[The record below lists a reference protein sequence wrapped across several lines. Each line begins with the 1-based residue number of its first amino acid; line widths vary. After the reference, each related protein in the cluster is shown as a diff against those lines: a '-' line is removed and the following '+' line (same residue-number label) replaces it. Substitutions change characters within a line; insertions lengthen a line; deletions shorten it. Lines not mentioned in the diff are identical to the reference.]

1 MPLLPQPTL
10 SKEFMQVIERAEAM
24 HGFAIQSLP
33 DTFTDENENSLVA
46 ALYSI
51 TEEHHAAILYL
62 LRAGQFDGSAFT
74 LARPLV
80 DAAYRAHWI
89 YACAKPEIVE
99 KIRNGENCYPGLIN
113 MADAIEKKLSTD
125 GIFTSIAPYINSLHE
140 FAHGGMEQLLRRFDA
155 AGNIR
160 PSYSDAD
167 KIRLINASTAHFV
180 ALAIAWCQLIAGSN
194 VDAICAREISNKYSE
209 LYEQ

>member
-10 SKEFMQVIERAEAM
+10 STKLTQAIERAEAM

-33 DTFTDENENSLVA
+33 DTFTDENEDSLVA
-46 ALYSI
+46 AFYSI

-80 DAAYRAHWI
+80 DAAYRAHWL

-99 KIRNGENCYPGLIN
+99 RIRKGENCYPGLIN
-113 MADAIEKKLSTD
+113 MANAIEKKLSTG

-140 FAHGGMEQLLRRFDA
+140 FTHGGMEQLLRRFDA
-155 AGNIR
+155 AGNVR

-167 KIRLINASTAHFV
+167 KVRLINASTAHFV
-180 ALAIAWCQLIAGSN
+180 ALTIAWCQLSTGLD
-194 VDAICAREISNKYSE
+194 VDALCAREISKKYSE
-209 LYEQ
+209 LYGR